1 MHVSSWQAAYRDILP
16 AEYLAGLQWEK
27 RYELWQRELIAPS
40 VVGRSTWVLAEGTAV
55 LGFVSTGPARDDD
68 RQRADAWELYA
79 IYLTEDRWGQGLRR
93 ALADV
98 ALDAVPDQVADV
110 SLWGCCRETISPG
123 ASMSDWAS
131 PSTGTSRR
139 PPSAT
144 TRSWKSATSRNEGL
158 DRPDRTDVAFAPAFK
173 ENDRAMSLA

>member
-16 AEYLAGLQWEK
+16 AEHLAGLQWEK

-79 IYLTEDRWGQGLRR
+79 IYLTEGRWGQGLGR

-98 ALDAVPDQVADV
+98 ALDAVPDLVADV
-110 SLWGCCRETISPG
+110 SLWVLSGNDLARRFYERLGFSLDGHEQTATIG
-123 ASMSDWAS
+123 DHEVVEVRYLAE
-131 PSTGTSRR
+131 RR
-139 PPSAT
+139 PGPS
-144 TRSWKSATSRNEGL
+144 
-158 DRPDRTDVAFAPAFK
+158 
-173 ENDRAMSLA
+173 